1 MKFKF
6 QRDFF
11 MIEKIYDLF
20 IKSTGISTDSRTV
33 KPNNLFFSL
42 SGPNFNGNEFADKAI
57 ENGALYAIID
67 DEKFKKNDQYILVD
81 NCLFCLQELAKF
93 HRRKFIA
100 EVIAITGS
108 NGKTTTKE
116 LVHTVM
122 SSYFKTQ
129 STIGNLNNHIGVPLT
144 LLSIESTTEFAI
156 IEMGA
161 NKPGDIKELV
171 DIAEPNFGLI
181 TNVGKAHLDGF
192 GSFEGVIKTKSE
204 LYDFLKKKLGTL
216 FLNADDEILV
226 KQASH
231 LPAFTYGKSEN
242 ANIKGQIEKSEQF
255 LKLSWQ
261 IPTENRIETI
271 QTQLVGDYNFPNV
284 MCAIAVG
291 VYFGVPFDLIKQSI
305 EAYIPTNNR
314 SQIIKT
320 DNNSIILDAY
330 NANPSSME
338 AALRNFERQN
348 TKQKVVIL
356 GKMNELG
363 SYSTAEHQRI
373 QNLINECHFE
383 RAILIGDHYQANGQ
397 DIILENTEK
406 LKEWLKKNPLINKN
420 ILIKGSRS
428 NKLEEI
434 ISLL

>member
-1 MKFKF
+1 
-6 QRDFF
+6 

-20 IKSTGISTDSRTV
+20 LNSSGVSTDSRIV
-33 KPNNLFFSL
+33 KLNNLFFSL
-42 SGPNFNGNEFADKAI
+42 SGPNFNGNEYAQKAI
-57 ENGALYAIID
+57 ENGASYAIVD
-67 DEKFKKNDQYILVD
+67 DVNFKKSDQFFLVN
-81 NCLFCLQELAKF
+81 NCLVCLQELANY
-93 HRRKFIA
+93 HRNKFIA

-116 LVHTVM
+116 LVHAVM

-129 STIGNLNNHIGVPLT
+129 STVGNLNNHIGVPLT

-156 IEMGA
+156 VEMGA
-161 NKPGDIKELV
+161 NKPGDIRELV
-171 DIAEPNFGLI
+171 EIAEPDFGLI

-204 LYDFLKKKLGTL
+204 LYDFIKQKSGTI
-216 FLNADDEILV
+216 FLNADDDILN
-226 KQASH
+226 KQALK
-231 LPAFTYGKSEN
+231 LPAFTYGKGEN
-242 ANIKGQIEKSEQF
+242 ANIKGKIEKSEQF

-261 IPTENRIETI
+261 IPTEKHFETI

-305 EAYIPTNNR
+305 EAYVPTNNR

-338 AALRNFERQN
+338 AALRNFEHQKAKN
-348 TKQKVVIL
+348 KVVIL

-363 SYSTAEHQRI
+363 AYSIDEHRKI
-373 QNLINECHFE
+373 QDLIDGFGFE
-383 RAILIGDHYQANGQ
+383 QVILIGDHYQKHNQ
-397 DIILENTEK
+397 NIIFESTEQLK
-406 LKEWLKKNPLINKN
+406 LWLQKNPLTNKE

-434 ISLL
+434 VPFL